1 MDSVAVGSHVDAQQ
15 KAANGLRGKTVSMTE
30 MNSRLSFAVRI
41 AEEAGQIGMAYFRN
55 RGNLTIESK
64 GHQDM
69 VSEADKNV
77 ELFLRAE
84 IAKAYPDDGIL
95 GEEHGIEAGT
105 SGLTWVLDPIDGTA
119 NFVNGI
125 PAWSVVVACVSP
137 EDTIVG
143 VIRDPCAD
151 ETFAAALGGG
161 ATLNGQPMACTAAMQ
176 LSAGSLG
183 VGLSNRVDWRPT
195 VGLVH
200 DLMAEGGLFFR
211 NASGAVMLAYTAAG
225 RLLGYVEEHMNAWD
239 CVAGLLMVREA
250 GGHIHRISSAEM
262 LQHGS
267 LIITGGAGVFAD
279 IDRLARKHFNPAA
292 ARGLQVKS

>member
-1 MDSVAVGSHVDAQQ
+1 MTDFGMQGRLAFAKRVA
-15 KAANGLRGKTVSMTE
+15 AA
-30 MNSRLSFAVRI
+30 
-41 AEEAGQIGMAYFRN
+41 AGQIGMSYFSN
-55 RGNLTIESK
+55 RGKLTIESK

-84 IAKAYPDDGIL
+84 IAKAYPADGIL
-95 GEEHGIEAGT
+95 GEEHGLEPGT

-125 PAWSVVVACVSP
+125 PAWSVVVACVSA
-137 EDTIVG
+137 EDTLVG
-143 VIRDPCAD
+143 VIHDPCVG
-151 ETFAAALGGG
+151 ETFAASLGGG
-161 ATLNGQPMACTAAMQ
+161 ATLNDTPMSCSPARQ

-195 VGLVH
+195 VALIH
-200 DLMAEGGLFFR
+200 DLMSEGGLFFR
-211 NASGAVMLAYTAAG
+211 NASGAIMLAYTAAG

-250 GGHIHRISSAEM
+250 GGRIHQIPSGEM
-262 LQHGS
+262 LQNGS
-267 LIITGGAGVFAD
+267 VIITGGAGVFPD
-279 IDRLARKHFNPAA
+279 IERLARSHFNMEA

>member
-1 MDSVAVGSHVDAQQ
+1 MQSDANER
-15 KAANGLRGKTVSMTE
+15 AGR
-30 MNSRLSFAVRI
+30 RDFAERI
-41 AEEAGQIGMAYFRN
+41 AVAAGQLGMDYFRKVHT
-55 RGNLTIESK
+55 LTVISK

-69 VSEADKNV
+69 VSEADRNV
-77 ELFLRAE
+77 ETFLRTE
-84 IAKAYPDDGIL
+84 ITRAYPDDGIL
-95 GEEHGIEAGT
+95 GEEHGLEAGT

-125 PAWSVVVACVSP
+125 PAWSVVVACVSQK
-137 EDTIVG
+137 DTLVG
-143 VIRDPCAD
+143 VIHDPCAG
-151 ETFAAALGGG
+151 ETFAASLGGG
-161 ATLNGQPMACTAAMQ
+161 ATLNGKKMMCSSVAQ

-250 GGHIHRISSAEM
+250 GGRIHQISSDEM

-267 LIITGGAGVFAD
+267 VIITGGAGVFAD
-279 IDRLARKHFNPAA
+279 IDRLSRKHFNLAA
-292 ARGLQVKS
+292 AR

>member
-1 MDSVAVGSHVDAQQ
+1 
-15 KAANGLRGKTVSMTE
+15 MTGHQLQD
-30 MNSRLSFAVRI
+30 RLAFSERI
-41 AEEAGQIGMAYFRN
+41 AKEAGRIGLSYFGN
-55 RGNLTIESK
+55 RAALTIESK

-84 IAKAYPDDGIL
+84 IARAYPEDGIL
-95 GEEHGIEAGT
+95 GEEDGLVAGT

-119 NFVNGI
+119 NFVNDI
-125 PAWSVVVACVSP
+125 PAWSVVVACVSA
-137 EDTIVG
+137 EDTLVG
-143 VIRDPCAD
+143 VIHDPCAG
-151 ETFAAALGGG
+151 ETFAASLGGG
-161 ATLNGQPMACTAAMQ
+161 ATLNGKSMSCSAAGK

-183 VGLSNRVDWRPT
+183 VGLSNRVDWKPT
-195 VGLVH
+195 VALIH

-250 GGHIHRISSAEM
+250 GGRIHQVPSTEM

-267 LIITGGAGVFAD
+267 VIITGGAGVFPD
-279 IDRLARKHFNPAA
+279 IDRLARAHFNLEA

>member
-1 MDSVAVGSHVDAQQ
+1 
-15 KAANGLRGKTVSMTE
+15 MTTGTDILE
-30 MNSRLSFAVRI
+30 RRRFAERI
-41 AEEAGQIGMAYFRN
+41 AVKAGDIGMEYFRN
-55 RGNLTIESK
+55 RSSLTIESK

-84 IAKAYPDDGIL
+84 IARAYPDDGIL
-95 GEEHGIEAGT
+95 GEEHGLEAGR

-137 EDTIVG
+137 EDTLIG
-143 VIRDPCAD
+143 VIHDPSAG
-151 ETFAAALGGG
+151 ETFSASLGGG
-161 ATLNGQPMACTAAMQ
+161 ATVNGQAMHCSTATR

-183 VGLSNRVDWRPT
+183 VGVSNRVDWRNT
-195 VGLVH
+195 VALVA
-200 DLMAEGGLFFR
+200 DLMARGGLFFR

-239 CVAGLLMVREA
+239 CVAGLLMIREA
-250 GGHIHRISSAEM
+250 GGRIHSIPVADM
-262 LQHGS
+262 LRDGS
-267 LIITGGAGVFAD
+267 LIITGGAQLFD
-279 IDRLARKHFNPAA
+279 EIDALSRAHFRP
-292 ARGLQVKS
+292 

>member
-1 MDSVAVGSHVDAQQ
+1 MRVIDTQDLLA
-15 KAANGLRGKTVSMTE
+15 
-30 MNSRLSFAVRI
+30 FAIRI
-41 AEEAGQIGMAYFRN
+41 AEDAGRIGMSYFAN
-55 RGNLTIESK
+55 RGDLTIESK

-84 IAKAYPDDGIL
+84 IKKTYPEDGIL

-125 PAWSVVVACVSP
+125 PAWSVVVACVSAD
-137 EDTIVG
+137 DTLVG
-143 VIRDPCAD
+143 VIHDPCAG

-161 ATLNGQPMACTAAMQ
+161 ATLNGRPMTCSKAKGLTE
-176 LSAGSLG
+176 GSLG

-195 VGLVH
+195 VALVH
-200 DLMAEGGLFFR
+200 DLMSEGGLFFR
-211 NASGAVMLAYTAAG
+211 NASGAIMSAYTAAG

-250 GGHIHRISSAEM
+250 GGRIHQIPTADM
-262 LQHGS
+262 LEGGS
-267 LIITGGAGVFAD
+267 LIITGGSGVFAD
-279 IDRLARKHFNPAA
+279 IDRLSRKHFKPEAA
-292 ARGLQVKS
+292 LGRRAQTQ